1 MGYRYIG
8 SKLRI
13 VDEIIKVVGAPQKN
27 GFFIDGFSGTGCV
40 AQQAAANG
48 WNVKINDLL
57 LCAVVMTTAGLLS
70 TKDVSFK
77 HFGGYDKAIAELN
90 HIRANRGYF
99 WREYSPASKQFGKPE
114 RKYFTEANA
123 KKIDGMANAIH
134 KWYNEKIITK
144 NEFFLLLADLIS
156 STNEIANIAGTYGCF
171 LSKWTDQ
178 SEREISLNPR
188 ELRKSKISFEISNKN
203 VFDLDS
209 SINDTIYFDPPY
221 TKRQY
226 ASYYHILESIV
237 QGDRPEV
244 TGVAGLRPWKE
255 KASVFCYKTKAHKA
269 LVELISKQKAGRVI
283 LSYSDEGHVN
293 LDKLSEDLNDFGN
306 IDIIEVKQINRYTPN
321 KAALSNNSIVK
332 EYLLD
337 FKRTI

>member
-13 VDEIIKVVGAPQKN
+13 VDEIIKIVGAPKNN

-48 WNVKINDLL
+48 WKVKINDLL

-70 TKDVSFK
+70 SKDVFFRP
-77 HFGGYDKAIAELN
+77 FGGYKKAIEELN
-90 HIRANRGYF
+90 HVRPSKGYF
-99 WREYSPASKQFGKPE
+99 WKEYSPASKQFERPE
-114 RKYFTEANA
+114 RKYFSEANA
-123 KKIDGMANAIH
+123 KKIDGICNTIH
-134 KWYNEKIITK
+134 KWHNEGLITQK
-144 NEFFLLLADLIS
+144 EFFLLLADLIS

-171 LSKWTDQ
+171 LSKWTEQ
-178 SEREISLNPR
+178 STGKILLNPR
-188 ELRKSKISFEISNKN
+188 ELKSKKSTFEISNRN
-203 VFDLDS
+203 VFELES
-209 SINDTIYFDPPY
+209 SFEDTIYFDPPY

-244 TGVAGLRPWKE
+244 TGVAGLRPWRE
-255 KASVFCYKTKAHKA
+255 KSSVFCYKTKAHNA

-293 LDKLSEDLNDFGN
+293 LNKLSESLQSFGTVKV
-306 IDIIEVKQINRYTPN
+306 IELKQINRYTPN

-337 FKRTI
+337 FKRNV